1 MFKKLMSAVAAA
13 ALCVSLAACGATAT
27 SEAAAEATATPAPA
41 VTEAPAEET
50 ASAETADGALRV
62 AGLKGPTTMGLV
74 NLMAG
79 EDAADYDFE
88 MYGKADEI
96 VPQLVKGEL
105 DAAAVP
111 ANLAATLYQKTNGA
125 IEVACI
131 NTLGVLYV
139 VENGETVNSVE
150 DLKGKT
156 IVTTGKGTTPEYV
169 LRYILTENGV
179 DPDSDVTLDFYS
191 EATEALA
198 QLQAG
203 TSTIAMLPQPF
214 VTSAL
219 AQVEGLRVALDMN
232 EEWEK
237 VAGSKLVTGVLVARK
252 DAVEADP
259 ARFAAFMDGY
269 KASVEAANTDLE
281 NTAAL
286 CEQYGIVAKAA
297 LAQKALPNCNI
308 VFETGD
314 EMKTDLETYFNV
326 LYAADPTSV
335 GGQLPAG
342 LGLRGPRQHGPGGQ
356 LHRPDAGE
364 GAPGWLAP
372 QQGGARLVKC
382 HLQGVLE
389 GVVHLLRRTVQLPA
403 PHTDRSLP
411 HPLGPVH
418 LGADGGPHGAAA
430 QGEAGGVG
438 LPLQCTAL
446 PGGIFRPL
454 LREEGEHHLL
464 HRVFIALRLV
474 VIVVQIQIQLHSPP
488 SSREK
493 SSGRRPLSSAWPPS
507 GRGCSSAPA
516 PGWRWPRGRDRRGS
530 PPSAPPAASG
540 TA

>member
-62 AGLKGPTTMGLV
+62 AVLKGPTTMGLV

-179 DPDSDVTLDFYS
+179 DPDNDVTLDFYS

-252 DAVEADP
+252 DAVEADH

-335 GGQLPAG
+335 GGQLPA
-342 LGLRGPRQHGPGGQ
+342 
-356 LHRPDAGE
+356 DDFYYAG
-364 GAPGWLAP
+364 
-372 QQGGARLVKC
+372 
-382 HLQGVLE
+382 
-389 GVVHLLRRTVQLPA
+389 
-403 PHTDRSLP
+403 
-411 HPLGPVH
+411 
-418 LGADGGPHGAAA
+418 
-430 QGEAGGVG
+430 
-438 LPLQCTAL
+438 
-446 PGGIFRPL
+446 
-454 LREEGEHHLL
+454 
-464 HRVFIALRLV
+464 
-474 VIVVQIQIQLHSPP
+474 
-488 SSREK
+488 
-493 SSGRRPLSSAWPPS
+493 
-507 GRGCSSAPA
+507 
-516 PGWRWPRGRDRRGS
+516 
-530 PPSAPPAASG
+530 
-540 TA
+540 

>member
-27 SEAAAEATATPAPA
+27 SEAAAETTATPAPA

-179 DPDSDVTLDFYS
+179 DPDNDVTLDFYS

-203 TSTIAMLPQPF
+203 TSTIAMRPQPF

-252 DAVEADP
+252 DAVKADP

-335 GGQLPAG
+335 GGQLPA
-342 LGLRGPRQHGPGGQ
+342 
-356 LHRPDAGE
+356 DDFYYAG
-364 GAPGWLAP
+364 
-372 QQGGARLVKC
+372 
-382 HLQGVLE
+382 
-389 GVVHLLRRTVQLPA
+389 
-403 PHTDRSLP
+403 
-411 HPLGPVH
+411 
-418 LGADGGPHGAAA
+418 
-430 QGEAGGVG
+430 
-438 LPLQCTAL
+438 
-446 PGGIFRPL
+446 
-454 LREEGEHHLL
+454 
-464 HRVFIALRLV
+464 
-474 VIVVQIQIQLHSPP
+474 
-488 SSREK
+488 
-493 SSGRRPLSSAWPPS
+493 
-507 GRGCSSAPA
+507 
-516 PGWRWPRGRDRRGS
+516 
-530 PPSAPPAASG
+530 
-540 TA
+540 

>member
-62 AGLKGPTTMGLV
+62 AGRKGPTTMGLV

-179 DPDSDVTLDFYS
+179 DPDNDVTLDFYS

-219 AQVEGLRVALDMN
+219 TQVEGLRVALDMN

-335 GGQLPAG
+335 GGQLPA
-342 LGLRGPRQHGPGGQ
+342 
-356 LHRPDAGE
+356 DDFYYAG
-364 GAPGWLAP
+364 
-372 QQGGARLVKC
+372 
-382 HLQGVLE
+382 
-389 GVVHLLRRTVQLPA
+389 
-403 PHTDRSLP
+403 
-411 HPLGPVH
+411 
-418 LGADGGPHGAAA
+418 
-430 QGEAGGVG
+430 
-438 LPLQCTAL
+438 
-446 PGGIFRPL
+446 
-454 LREEGEHHLL
+454 
-464 HRVFIALRLV
+464 
-474 VIVVQIQIQLHSPP
+474 
-488 SSREK
+488 
-493 SSGRRPLSSAWPPS
+493 
-507 GRGCSSAPA
+507 
-516 PGWRWPRGRDRRGS
+516 
-530 PPSAPPAASG
+530 
-540 TA
+540 